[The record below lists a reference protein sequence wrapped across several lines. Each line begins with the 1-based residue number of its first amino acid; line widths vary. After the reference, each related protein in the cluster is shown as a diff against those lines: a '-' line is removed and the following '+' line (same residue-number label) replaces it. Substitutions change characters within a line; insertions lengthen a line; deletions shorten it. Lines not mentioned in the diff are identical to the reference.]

1 MGFFRSLMLNRKSSI
16 DKYCL
21 NMVFSMKNK
30 LSDIHGTAYPSGHLG
45 LPPVFGGVR
54 IARLF

>member
-1 MGFFRSLMLNRKSSI
+1 MINRKSSI

-30 LSDIHGTAYPSGHLG
+30 LSDIRGTAYPSEHLG
-45 LPPVFGGVR
+45 PPPVFGGVR